1 MEDAKNILVVEDD
14 AIIAWDIQQ
23 TLQRLGY
30 AVPQIAQTGEEALR
44 ACEAGVPDLV
54 LMDIKLKGG
63 DDGIE
68 ATERLR
74 ARWDLPV
81 VYLTSHSDEAT
92 LHRAK
97 ATGPHGYLLK
107 PFHERDLRTTIEVAL
122 HKHHM
127 EARLAARERWF
138 STTLHSIGD
147 AVIATDRDQ
156 RITFLNAIAEE
167 LTGWRSA
174 DALGRKLSEVLHLV
188 DEEGQRIEGPM
199 HGVLSQ
205 LLRAE
210 LPANAQL
217 LAKQGKTRDIGDSA
231 APIIDDRGELLGG
244 VIVFRD
250 ITERKQMEQ
259 RLARSER
266 LATLGTMAAAMSH
279 EINNP
284 LAAVMGSSWMIGES
298 IKRAL
303 VHVEGAPGERAARE
317 HLGGATE
324 ALKNLDEATGRIRQI
339 VQDMRK
345 FVRTDA
351 VARQVLDL
359 PDVLDA
365 AVRMTEHQ
373 VRQRATLDRRYG
385 TTPFI
390 EASEAQ
396 LVQVFSN
403 LIVNATQALNDAGA
417 TSNTIELSTY
427 TDDTG
432 RAVAAVRDT
441 GAGISRKNLHRVFDP
456 FFTTRPSGVGMGLG
470 LAICHEIVSALGGEI
485 TVESEVGV
493 GTTFRVALPPAA
505 MPADAA
511 PEGAR

>member
-1 MEDAKNILVVEDD
+1 MDEPKNILVVEDD

-30 AVPQIAQTGEEALR
+30 AVPVTAQTAEEALR
-44 ACEAGVPDLV
+44 ACEARAPDLV

-92 LHRAK
+92 LDRAK
-97 ATGPHGYLLK
+97 TTGPHGYLLK

-122 HKHHM
+122 HKHKM

-138 STTLHSIGD
+138 STTLRSIGD
-147 AVIATDRDQ
+147 AVIATDREQ

-167 LTGWRSA
+167 LTGWRAA
-174 DALGRKLSEVLHLV
+174 DALGRHLSDVLHLV
-188 DEEGQRIEGPM
+188 DEEGRRIEGPM
-199 HGVLSQ
+199 PGVLQ
-205 LLRAE
+205 DLLRVE
-210 LPANAQL
+210 LRPDAQL
-217 LAKQGKTRDIGDSA
+217 RAREGGVRDIGDSA
-231 APIIDDRGELLGG
+231 APIVDDRGELLGG

-250 ITERKQMEQ
+250 ITEKKQMEQ

-266 LATLGTMAAAMSH
+266 LATLGAMAAAMSH

-284 LAAVMGSSWMIGES
+284 LAAIMGSAWMVGES
-298 IKRAL
+298 LKRAL
-303 VHVEGAPGERAARE
+303 ERLDGDPAVAPVRVELDRARD
-317 HLGGATE
+317 
-324 ALKNLDEATGRIRQI
+324 ALKNLDEASGRIRTI

-345 FVRTDA
+345 FVRIDPA
-351 VARQVLDL
+351 ARQVLDL

-365 AVRMTEHQ
+365 AARMTEHQ
-373 VRQRATLDRRYG
+373 VRSQAVLQRRYG
-385 TTPFI
+385 TTPFV

-396 LVQVFSN
+396 LVQVFTN
-403 LIVNATQALNDAGA
+403 LIVNAAQAMGDAGA
-417 TSNTIELSTY
+417 EANTIELSTY
-427 TDDTG
+427 TDDAG

-441 GAGISRKNLHRVFDP
+441 GCGIPKKNLDRIFDP
-456 FFTTRPSGVGMGLG
+456 FFTTRPAGVGMGMG
-470 LAICHEIVSALGGEI
+470 LAICHEIVTALGGEI

-505 MPADAA
+505 SA
-511 PEGAR
+511 PEGTS